1 MKGKF
6 FLIIIFLSIGT
17 VAVSYFYSRD
27 IYTFWLKAYYVHFKK
42 YTREQMIE
50 EAFTVMK
57 LKDPA
62 TLKEYT
68 NKLVLVYPDSEQA
81 QLINGIALLRN
92 GDTEQGLALIV
103 SSIDGVKLPGALI
116 DESVSALYKD
126 KYYGEIVTIMQGR
139 KSLNAETNYYYG
151 RALYEM
157 KSYAR
162 ALAQLKLA
170 HDQGQGGD
178 DLYYYLAVCSE
189 KTGKRGDALAFM
201 KRAWELAPD
210 VDRNAQGLIDLYR
223 RSGMQEQAEKVVRK
237 LKP

>member
-6 FLIIIFLSIGT
+6 FLFIILLSAGT
-17 VAVSYFYSRD
+17 AAVSYFYSRD
-27 IYTFWLKAYYVHFKK
+27 IYSFWLKAYYVHYKK
-42 YTREQMIE
+42 CTREQMIE
-50 EAFTVMK
+50 EAYRVMK

-62 TLKEYT
+62 ALKEYT
-68 NKLVLVYPDSEQA
+68 NKLVLVYPDSDQA
-81 QLINGIALLRN
+81 RLMNGIALLRS
-92 GDTEQGLALIV
+92 GETEQGLALIV

-116 DESVSALYKD
+116 DESVSALYKE
-126 KYYGEIVTIMQGR
+126 KYYAEIVSIMQGR

-157 KSYAR
+157 KSYVR
-162 ALAQLKLA
+162 AFAQLKIA

-178 DLYYYLAVCSE
+178 DLYYYLAVCSD
-189 KTGKRGDALAFM
+189 KSGKRGDALAFM

-223 RSGMQEQAEKVVRK
+223 RAGMQEQAEKVVRK
-237 LKP
+237 LKQ